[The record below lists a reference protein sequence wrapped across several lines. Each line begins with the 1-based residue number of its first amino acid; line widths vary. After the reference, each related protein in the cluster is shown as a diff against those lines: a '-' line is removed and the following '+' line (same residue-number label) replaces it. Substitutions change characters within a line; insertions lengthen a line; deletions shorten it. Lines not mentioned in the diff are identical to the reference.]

1 MCAAIALVVGLLVAP
16 GIEQGIGLPKRCTAV
31 GNALCGVPGA
41 GKCLVQPSPT
51 ERHGGRSLQRRAIFF
66 VPVAQVDPGGATDQK
81 LEVRRLLRQ
90 LNAAH
95 KTERDAAEQH
105 LAAMG
110 EKVLDLLPPP
120 NEKVPPEE
128 RVRVEQI
135 RQDILR
141 AMAKA
146 AVQASTVTLHGDS
159 LPLSKVLAAFQ
170 EQTGNKIVG
179 PQDPAG
185 AAGPDPT
192 LKVDFDKTPFWQ
204 ALDQVLDQAG
214 LSAYPFGEQKAI
226 VLQPRLP
233 GQTLRASGASYR
245 GPFRFEAVQVE
256 GKRDLRNPANKAL
269 VVTLEA
275 AWEPRLAPIV
285 LEEPLKK
292 VVAMDDAGGPLSVVG
307 AEAKPEIDVTPES
320 MAKLLTVPLA
330 LPPRDVRRI
339 SRLAGTVEAILPGK
353 VETFRF
359 KGLEKAKDV
368 EQRMA
373 DVTVVL
379 DEVRKNNQNWE
390 LRVRVRFDD
399 AGEALQS
406 HRNWVFENEAFLEG
420 ADGKP
425 VAYSAYETTMQS
437 QREVGVAYLFS
448 IDGPLDAYT
457 FIYKTPGMILNAE
470 LDYDLKDIPLP

>member
-1 MCAAIALVVGLLVAP
+1 MWTVMAIMGGLLL
-16 GIEQGIGLPKRCTAV
+16 GQGDA
-31 GNALCGVPGA
+31 
-41 GKCLVQPSPT
+41 
-51 ERHGGRSLQRRAIFF
+51 
-66 VPVAQVDPGGATDQK
+66 GGAADLK

-90 LNAAH
+90 LNADH
-95 KTERDAAEQH
+95 QSERDAAEQK
-105 LAAMG
+105 LEMMG
-110 EKVLDLLPPP
+110 EKVLDFLPPP
-120 NEKVPPEE
+120 NEKVAPAVRQGVE
-128 RVRVEQI
+128 RA
-135 RQDILR
+135 RQAIQR
-141 AMAKA
+141 SMAKA
-146 AVQASTVTLHGDS
+146 AVQASTVTLHADAM
-159 LPLSKVLAAFQ
+159 PLSKVLSAIQ
-170 EQTGNKIVG
+170 QQTGNKIVG

-185 AAGPDPT
+185 AGMPDPP
-192 LKVDFDKTPFWQ
+192 LKVDFKQTPFWQ

-233 GQTLRASGASYR
+233 GQTLRSSGSSYR
-245 GPFRFEAVQVE
+245 GPFRFEAVQVDA
-256 GKRDLRNPANKAL
+256 KRDLRNPVNKAL
-269 VVTLEA
+269 AVTLEA

-292 VVAMDDAGGPLSVVG
+292 VVALDDGGRPMPVVG
-307 AEAKPEIDVTPES
+307 AEAKPEVDITPES

-339 SRLAGTVEAILPGK
+339 SRLAGTIEAILPGK

-359 KGLEKAKDV
+359 KDLEKAKDV

-390 LRVRVRFDD
+390 LRIRVRFDD

-406 HRNWVFENEAFLEG
+406 HRNWIFENEAFLEG
-420 ADGKP
+420 RDGKP

-437 QREVGVAYLFS
+437 QREVGVAYLFN
-448 IDGPLDAYT
+448 IDAPLNAYT

-470 LDYDLKDIPLP
+470 LEYELKEIPLP

>member
-1 MCAAIALVVGLLVAP
+1 MWTVTALMGGLLL
-16 GIEQGIGLPKRCTAV
+16 GQGDADGTAD
-31 GNALCGVPGA
+31 L
-41 GKCLVQPSPT
+41 
-51 ERHGGRSLQRRAIFF
+51 
-66 VPVAQVDPGGATDQK
+66 K

-90 LNAAH
+90 LNAVQ
-95 KTERDAAEQH
+95 KNDRDAAQQR
-105 LAAMG
+105 LTAMG
-110 EKVLDLLPPP
+110 PPVLDLLPPP

-128 RVRVEQI
+128 RQRVEQI
-135 RQDILR
+135 RQAIQR

-146 AVQASTVTLHGDS
+146 AVQASTVTLHADAM
-159 LPLSKVLAAFQ
+159 PLSQVLAAMQ
-170 EQTGNKIVG
+170 KQTGNKIVG

-185 AAGPDPT
+185 AGMPDPP
-192 LKVDFDKTPFWQ
+192 LKVDLEKTPFWQ
-204 ALDQVLDQAG
+204 ALDQVLDRAG

-233 GQTLRASGASYR
+233 GQALRSTVASYR

-256 GKRDLRNPANKAL
+256 AKRDLRNPVNKAL
-269 VVTLEA
+269 AVTIEA

-292 VVAMDDAGGPLSVVG
+292 VVALDDAGRPMPVVG
-307 AEAKPEIDVTPES
+307 AEAKPEVDVTPES

-339 SRLAGTVEAILPGK
+339 SRLAGTIEAILPGR

-359 KGLEKAKDV
+359 KSLEKAKDV

-390 LRVRVRFDD
+390 LRIRVRFDD
-399 AGEALQS
+399 AGESLQS
-406 HRNWVFENEAFLEG
+406 HRNWIFENEAFLEG
-420 ADGKP
+420 PDGKP

-437 QREVGVAYLFS
+437 QREVGVAYLFN
-448 IDGPLDAYT
+448 IDGPLNAYT
-457 FIYKTPGMILNAE
+457 FIYKTPGMILNAD
-470 LDYDLKDIPLP
+470 LDYELKEIPLP

>member
-1 MCAAIALVVGLLVAP
+1 MWTVMALMGGLLLGQV
-16 GIEQGIGLPKRCTAV
+16 
-31 GNALCGVPGA
+31 GA
-41 GKCLVQPSPT
+41 G
-51 ERHGGRSLQRRAIFF
+51 
-66 VPVAQVDPGGATDQK
+66 GAGDLK

-90 LNAAH
+90 LNAVQ
-95 KTERDAAEQH
+95 KSERDAAEQR

-120 NEKVPPEE
+120 NEKVTPEVRQRVE
-128 RVRVEQI
+128 RVRQAI
-135 RQDILR
+135 QR

-146 AVQASTVTLHGDS
+146 AVQASTVTLHAS
-159 LPLSKVLAAFQ
+159 AMPLSKVLLAIQ
-170 EQTGNKIVG
+170 QQTGNKIVG

-185 AAGPDPT
+185 AGMPDPP
-192 LKVDFDKTPFWQ
+192 LKVDLDKTPFWQ

-233 GQTLRASGASYR
+233 GQALRSAAASYR
-245 GPFRFEAVQVE
+245 GPFRFEAVEVE
-256 GKRDLRNPANKAL
+256 AKRDLRNPVNKAL
-269 VVTLEA
+269 AVKVEA
-275 AWEPRLAPIV
+275 AWEPRLAPIA

-292 VVAMDDAGGPLSVVG
+292 VVALDGAGRPMAVVG
-307 AEAKPEIDVTPES
+307 TEGTRENDVTAES

-330 LPPRDVRRI
+330 LPPRDVRQI
-339 SRLAGTVEAILPGK
+339 SRLAGTIEAILPGK

-359 KGLEKAKDV
+359 KDLEKAKDV

-390 LRVRVRFDD
+390 LRIRVRFDD

-406 HRNWVFENEAFLEG
+406 HRNWIFENEAFLEG
-420 ADGKP
+420 RDGKP

-437 QREVGVAYLFS
+437 QREVGVAYLFN
-448 IDGPLDAYT
+448 IDAPLNAYT
-457 FIYKTPGMILNAE
+457 FIYKTPGMILNADLEYE
-470 LDYDLKDIPLP
+470 LKEIPLP